1 MKDSLS
7 SNIRGYK
14 LNNWIKI
21 IHCSLFLFFVFCFF
35 FFPQIIDYLFL
46 IFLWYSLFIFI
57 FICLCFNQFFFL
69 NSPSVNYKTKEV
81 KAVLL
86 SKLWLSQRKRIVL
99 CKNEVETLKLN
110 NIWNLF
116 WANFSTILYFVYQKF
131 TFQYT
136 LNLIFSNYLSIIYI
150 YIFFYTCAQN
160 KGS

>member
-7 SNIRGYK
+7 SNMRGYK

-21 IHCSLFLFFVFCFF
+21 IHCSLFLFFCLFF
-35 FFPQIIDYLFL
+35 VSPNNSSF

-57 FICLCFNQFFFL
+57 FICLFFNQFFFL

-81 KAVLL
+81 KTVLL
-86 SKLWLSQRKRIVL
+86 SKFWLSQRKRIVL

-136 LNLIFSNYLSIIYI
+136 LNLIFSNYLSIIY
-150 YIFFYTCAQN
+150 FFSIHVLKIEGLNAVN
-160 KGS
+160 R

>member
-21 IHCSLFLFFVFCFF
+21 IHCSLFLFFVF
-35 FFPQIIDYLFL
+35 FPQIIHYLFL

-69 NSPSVNYKTKEV
+69 NSPSVNHKTKEV
-81 KAVLL
+81 KTVLL

-150 YIFFYTCAQN
+150 FFYTCAQN
-160 KGS
+160 RGS